1 MPGTLRRTC
10 DGTLNRLP
18 PVRATIMPSDCKY
31 DGEQMASTTPPK
43 FTLRFESQQTHEL
56 LRIVAEH
63 FGTSM
68 NALAEDMISRELQ
81 AIGLTIENDL
91 YGTLD
96 LLQRYRKQDIDAGL
110 AAFAKA
116 EVEQAD
122 PLQARMVSQPEAL
135 DALGVAEAFT

>member
-1 MPGTLRRTC
+1 MT
-10 DGTLNRLP
+10 N
-18 PVRATIMPSDCKY
+18 
-31 DGEQMASTTPPK
+31 TTPSK
-43 FTLRFESQQTHEL
+43 FTLRFEHQQTHEL

-81 AIGLTIENDL
+81 ALGLTIEQDL

-96 LLQRYRKQDIDAGL
+96 LLQRYRADDIEAGL
-110 AAFAKA
+110 SAFAQA

-122 PLQARMVSQPEAL
+122 PMQAQMVAQPVAT
-135 DALGVAEAFT
+135 DALGVAEAFG